1 MSNELIY
8 IRFLQYS
15 VLALTV
21 VLFWG
26 ISLAKRGRLDKHRKV
41 MTGIVAITMV
51 AVVGLLISIFGM
63 GCDYRHNLKA
73 SQAIINCGPADMGTR
88 LTIHR
93 CFSSPLFVALC
104 VTTWAGYAKYPR
116 VHRIGARFS
125 VLFWL
130 GTLTTAWLFF

>member
-8 IRFLQYS
+8 VRFLQYS

-41 MTGIVAITMV
+41 MTGIVVITMV
-51 AVVGLLISIFGM
+51 AVVGLVLSILVM
-63 GCDYRHNLKA
+63 GCDYPRNLKA
-73 SQAIINCGPADMGTR
+73 AEAIMNVGPADMGLR
-88 LTIHR
+88 VTIHR

-130 GTLTTAWLFF
+130 GTLITAWMFF